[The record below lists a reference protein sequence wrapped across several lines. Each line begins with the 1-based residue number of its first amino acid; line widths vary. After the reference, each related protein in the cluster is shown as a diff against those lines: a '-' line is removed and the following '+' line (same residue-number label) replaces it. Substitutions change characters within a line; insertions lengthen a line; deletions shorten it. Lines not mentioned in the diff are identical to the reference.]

1 MERKEILEKLKSAEA
16 EIRNNLDATQHKKNE
31 ILATAQ
37 KQAQKLEDEGEHRIK
52 KEREKLL
59 AQAKKEIQ
67 EKRQHILKKAKVDAE
82 TIKKKAQIK
91 KAKELFIEKFKE
103 YVHV

>member
-1 MERKEILEKLKSAEA
+1 MERKEILEKLKSVEA
-16 EIRNNLDATQHKKNE
+16 EIRNNLDAAQHKKNE

-37 KQAQKLEDEGEHRIK
+37 KQAQKLEDDGEYRIK

-59 AQAKKEIQ
+59 AQAKKDIQ
-67 EKRQHILKKAKVDAE
+67 EKQQRILKKAKADAE
-82 TIKKKAQIK
+82 TIKKKTQTK

-103 YVHV
+103 YVYV